1 MVAWQWRETGSRLPL
16 SFLSLSLLF
25 FLIVVRDQPLR
36 LGEML
41 HLVREEIL
49 LRPLY
54 DPNPLFSSSA
64 SAGGHEGWV
73 GGVSATP
80 ASCLQYH
87 APFAFLIMLQMCLM
101 AEQSVYW
108 TWGSRRNP
116 GGLLI
121 WAVMKKKKWE
131 GKKGGREWMWI
142 CVKDRAREWSE
153 LEGEWEMEKDRGKE
167 GEISEQRPT
176 QQGSFGLSVCA
187 RARTRA
193 SGTTASPPSITVA
206 SGAAD
211 QTTLNKRNP
220 FPSLLRSHVGR
231 CERVCALEWLRVH
244 MCVCSRDMGE
254 GRRRCWRRAEGRG
267 GRAGRWDRQEAA
279 HIILHASSGWSLPGI
294 MAHSVRQQWKKHCYV
309 HISILSAFSSVEQ
322 TQLCPRCL
330 PGHLPGR
337 HLES

>member
-1 MVAWQWRETGSRLPL
+1 
-16 SFLSLSLLF
+16 
-25 FLIVVRDQPLR
+25 
-36 LGEML
+36 
-41 HLVREEIL
+41 
-49 LRPLY
+49 
-54 DPNPLFSSSA
+54 
-64 SAGGHEGWV
+64 
-73 GGVSATP
+73 
-80 ASCLQYH
+80 
-87 APFAFLIMLQMCLM
+87 
-101 AEQSVYW
+101 
-108 TWGSRRNP
+108 
-116 GGLLI
+116 
-121 WAVMKKKKWE
+121 
-131 GKKGGREWMWI
+131 
-142 CVKDRAREWSE
+142 
-153 LEGEWEMEKDRGKE
+153 MEKDRGKE

-193 SGTTASPPSITVA
+193 SGTTASPPSLTVA

-279 HIILHASSGWSLPGI
+279 HIILRASSGWSLPGI
-294 MAHSVRQQWKKHCYV
+294 MAHSVRQQWKRHCYV

>member
-1 MVAWQWRETGSRLPL
+1 
-16 SFLSLSLLF
+16 
-25 FLIVVRDQPLR
+25 
-36 LGEML
+36 
-41 HLVREEIL
+41 
-49 LRPLY
+49 
-54 DPNPLFSSSA
+54 
-64 SAGGHEGWV
+64 
-73 GGVSATP
+73 
-80 ASCLQYH
+80 
-87 APFAFLIMLQMCLM
+87 
-101 AEQSVYW
+101 
-108 TWGSRRNP
+108 
-116 GGLLI
+116 
-121 WAVMKKKKWE
+121 
-131 GKKGGREWMWI
+131 MWI

-187 RARTRA
+187 RVRTRA
-193 SGTTASPPSITVA
+193 SGTSASPPSLTVA
-206 SGAAD
+206 SGATD

-279 HIILHASSGWSLPGI
+279 HIILRASSGWSLPGI

-309 HISILSAFSSVEQ
+309 HISILSAFSFVEQ